1 MLPAAG
7 EQAAAAFLELFA
19 VFIKRG
25 YGDNRGAEDL
35 AADVGQR
42 ETPLLIFLNF
52 TGRCRNDRIYVHL
65 GPSRVDRQPLVVVA
79 GISLI
84 IIVIRVRLH
93 IGDEHSPGQAH
104 LRGGKPDALEFPHDF
119 EHPGSDLAHFLRRV
133 DSSGLEPEDLGGVG
147 LQGNVGGTDLHGV
160 IIVLAGLVCQVICVI
175 QQSGHAPGRLD
186 EYPPAAP
193 FSKDT
198 PLPCTGQG
206 LKSETPVSGISLTV
220 LPSAHPKLKKS
231 KISKWRA
238 AVLIGVYV
246 IMIGHIVHWLVT
258 GMTLSPIEPSETMYS
273 LELGK
278 INAGFI
284 FFVAAILATFVFGR
298 FVCGWGCHIVALQDL
313 CGTMMGKIG
322 IHPKPFRSRLL
333 MWCPLLLAI
342 YMFVV
347 PTVRREI
354 LYPLFKSQGWQ
365 WWPELGDVV
374 LLDLNGFTTKH
385 LMVKDFWQTF
395 PPWYIVIPFL
405 IVCGFAV
412 VYFLGN
418 KAFCSYGCPYGGFFG
433 VADKFALGKIK
444 VSDKC
449 EGCGHCT
456 AVCTSNVRVHEEVR
470 DYGQV
475 VDPGCMK
482 CLDCV
487 SVCPNGALSFGFGAP
502 NIMAAPRTVEAQVR
516 RQTVKKQY
524 DLSWPQEIVFFIIG
538 LTMFFGFRSIAN
550 QIPLL
555 MAAGLAPIGVYF
567 VAKCWEL
574 VRHQNVRIG
583 HMQARLKGAIKPAGV
598 ASILIA
604 IAFVVISGWGA
615 FVRYNLWRAEM
626 LDGRVDAVFETVFSE
641 NYKPDPEMKARA
653 ERALRHY
660 AIAGPRVERDG
671 KVEQG
676 AVGWSRVPNEYKR
689 MAWLAAVAGDL
700 NASERW
706 LRIAYGVGTPTAD
719 NYTGIV
725 RIMQIQKRPV
735 SEQLEFLRQSIKAQ
749 PEMMEVRL
757 ALMDL
762 LLKDGQF
769 TTAILEAD
777 ALAAERKNDGHAQHL
792 AGLVYR
798 AMNRGP
804 QMLVAFSRAV
814 ELNPEVSQFHYDLA
828 IALGTGGEMAKA
840 EPELLKA
847 FELDPVNPMLA
858 DTLAAFYKDLG
869 HLDRSKEFE
878 QIAAEIRASQPQV
891 PVPAA
896 K

>member
-1 MLPAAG
+1 M
-7 EQAAAAFLELFA
+7 
-19 VFIKRG
+19 
-25 YGDNRGAEDL
+25 
-35 AADVGQR
+35 
-42 ETPLLIFLNF
+42 
-52 TGRCRNDRIYVHL
+52 
-65 GPSRVDRQPLVVVA
+65 
-79 GISLI
+79 
-84 IIVIRVRLH
+84 
-93 IGDEHSPGQAH
+93 
-104 LRGGKPDALEFPHDF
+104 
-119 EHPGSDLAHFLRRV
+119 
-133 DSSGLEPEDLGGVG
+133 
-147 LQGNVGGTDLHGV
+147 
-160 IIVLAGLVCQVICVI
+160 
-175 QQSGHAPGRLD
+175 
-186 EYPPAAP
+186 
-193 FSKDT
+193 
-198 PLPCTGQG
+198 PCTGQG
-206 LKSETPVSGISLTV
+206 LNPAAPASGISLTV

-231 KISKWRA
+231 KVSKWRA
-238 AVLIGVYV
+238 AVLIAVYV
-246 IMIGHIVHWLVT
+246 VMIAHIIQWLVT

-284 FFVAAILATFVFGR
+284 FFVSAILATFIFGR

-313 CGTMMGKIG
+313 CGTVMGKMG

-347 PTVRREI
+347 PTFRREI
-354 LYPLFKSQGWQ
+354 LYPLFVKNGWK
-365 WWPELGDVV
+365 WIPELGDVV
-374 LLDLNGFTTKH
+374 LLDLNGFTTDH

-395 PPWYIVIPFL
+395 PPWYIAIPFL
-405 IVCGFAV
+405 IVCGFAI

-418 KAFCSYGCPYGGFFG
+418 KSFCSYGCPYGGFFG

-444 VSDKC
+444 VNDKC

-502 NIMAAPRTVEAQVR
+502 NIMAKPRTPEAQVR
-516 RQTVKKQY
+516 RETSKKHY
-524 DLSWPQEIVFFIIG
+524 DLSWPQEIVFFVIG
-538 LTMFFGFRSIAN
+538 LAMFFGFRSMAN

-567 VAKCWEL
+567 LAKCWEL

-583 HMQARLKGAIKPAGV
+583 HMQARLKGSIKPAGF

-626 LDGRVDAVFETVFSE
+626 LDARVDAAFETVFSE
-641 NYKPDPEMKARA
+641 NYTPVPEMKARA
-653 ERALRHY
+653 EKALKHF
-660 AIAGPRVERDG
+660 AIAGPRVEKDG
-671 KVEQG
+671 KVEKG
-676 AVGWSRVPNEYKR
+676 AIGWNRVPNEYKR

-706 LRIAYGVGTPTAD
+706 LRISGTLGTPTLD
-719 NYTGIV
+719 NFTGVV
-725 RIMQIQKRPV
+725 RIMQIQKRPMT
-735 SEQLEFLRQSIKAQ
+735 EQVEFLRQSVKAW
-749 PEMMEVRL
+749 PAM
-757 ALMDL
+757 MDL
-762 LLKDGQF
+762 RVNFLEMLLRDGQL

-777 ALAAERKNDGHAQHL
+777 ALIAERKDDAHAHHL

-798 AMNRGP
+798 QMNRGP
-804 QMLVAFSRAV
+804 QMMAAFNRAV
-814 ELNPEVSQFHYDLA
+814 ELDPNVSQFHYDLA
-828 IALGTGGEMAKA
+828 IALGTGGDMVKA
-840 EPELLKA
+840 GQELLKA
-847 FELDPVNPMLA
+847 FELDQGNAMLA
-858 DTLAAFYKDLG
+858 DTLAAFYKDMG
-869 HLDRSKEFE
+869 NMEQSKEFE
-878 QIAAEIRASQPQV
+878 KIAADIRARQPAQGPP
-891 PVPAA
+891 PVPPA